1 MGAGGRGGVQFPSPS
16 LLPFVILRPLEGSGG
31 VGVVWLGISP
41 QVTTLEPP
49 ARFALGNT
57 SRKPGLDSI

>member
-16 LLPFVILRPLEGSGG
+16 LLPFVILRPLEGT
-31 VGVVWLGISP
+31 GVVWLGILP
-41 QVTTLEPP
+41 QVPTLEPL

-57 SRKPGLDSI
+57 SLKPGLDSI